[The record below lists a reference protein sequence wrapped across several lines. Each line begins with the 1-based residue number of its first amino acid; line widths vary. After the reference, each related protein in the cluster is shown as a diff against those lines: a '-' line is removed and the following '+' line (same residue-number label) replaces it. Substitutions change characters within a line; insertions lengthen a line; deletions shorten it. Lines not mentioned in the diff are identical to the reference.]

1 MQPWR
6 KLTLRLRKV
15 RGQHLTE
22 DFDCFRCFSEFIHWS
37 VEFGFL
43 ITVRMNESIETPY
56 ALDSDAPAITP
67 DFQSD
72 LIIMMYIQ
80 LRG

>member
-1 MQPWR
+1 
-6 KLTLRLRKV
+6 V
-15 RGQHLTE
+15 RGQHLSE
-22 DFDCFRCFSEFIHWS
+22 DFDTFRCSSKVVQWS

-43 ITVRMNESIETPY
+43 TTVRMNESIETPY

-72 LIIMMYIQ
+72 LIIMMYIL